1 MNNSINFHTKHFV
14 VIVLSLIVFMGL
26 LFVDRTS
33 LKTSKSNVVQ
43 NVSDNRNSNPTL
55 GPVEETT
62 QKEFEQ
68 LENKL
73 KNEDLPSKKLDIL
86 NQLVSLA
93 LNKNYLDHAIHYQK
107 QLVELNNDQANLSKL
122 GDLALQALDILKL
135 DSVQYTSIHTIALE
149 SFEQLSQKDSENN
162 IWKVKLAILKVKSKN
177 SNKIMEGIRDLVEI
191 TQKNENQ
198 FEANYYLGYFS
209 LESNQPD
216 KALKRFEKCLK
227 IQPQNADVLF
237 GLGEAYQMLNKRD
250 EAIKHYELALKYSN
264 SEVQKSKIKTKL
276 ELFNH

>member
-1 MNNSINFHTKHFV
+1 MSNSINLHTKHFV
-14 VIVLSLIVFMGL
+14 VIGLSLMVFMSL

-33 LKTSKSNVVQ
+33 LKSSKSNTVQ
-43 NVSDNRNSNPTL
+43 NVSDNRNSKLIL
-55 GPVEETT
+55 GSVEETT

-93 LNKNYLDHAIHYQK
+93 LNKNLLDYAIHYQK
-107 QLVELNNDQANLSKL
+107 QLVELNNDPSNLSKL
-122 GDLALQALDILKL
+122 GDLALLSLDNLKL
-135 DSVQYTSIHTIALE
+135 DSIQYVSYHNIAYE

-191 TQKNENQ
+191 TQKNENH

-227 IQPQNADVLF
+227 LQPQNADVLF
-237 GLGEAYQMLNKRD
+237 GLGETYQLLNQKD